1 MPSCPTTERGEVM
14 KIKVQLEPNEVVDDW
29 SAFRD
34 AFEEAARKMDLGIS
48 IIIHTDE
55 ELA

>member
-1 MPSCPTTERGEVM
+1 M
-14 KIKVQLEPNEVVDDW
+14 KIKVQLERNEAVTDW

-34 AFEEAARKMDLGIS
+34 AFEEAAEKLDLTIS

-55 ELA
+55 ELE

>member
-1 MPSCPTTERGEVM
+1 M

>member
-1 MPSCPTTERGEVM
+1 M
-14 KIKVQLEPNEVVDDW
+14 KIKVQLEGEEVVDDW

-34 AFEEAARKMDLGIS
+34 AFEKAAQEVGLNIS

-55 ELA
+55 EL

>member
-1 MPSCPTTERGEVM
+1 M

-29 SAFRD
+29 SKFRD
-34 AFEEAARKMDLGIS
+34 AFEEAAQKVDLGIS

-55 ELA
+55 ELADERS

>member
-1 MPSCPTTERGEVM
+1 M
-14 KIKVQLEPNEVVDDW
+14 KLKVQLEPGEFVDDW

-34 AFEEAARKMDLGIS
+34 AFERAARELDMGIS

-55 ELA
+55 ELE

>member
-1 MPSCPTTERGEVM
+1 V
-14 KIKVQLEPNEVVDDW
+14 KIKVELEGQEVVDDW

-34 AFEEAARKMDLGIS
+34 AFEEAAQKMDLNIS

-55 ELA
+55 DLS

>member
-1 MPSCPTTERGEVM
+1 M
-14 KIKVQLEPNEVVDDW
+14 KIKVELEGQEVVDDW

-34 AFEEAARKMDLGIS
+34 AFEEAAQKMDLNIS

-55 ELA
+55 DLS

>member
-1 MPSCPTTERGEVM
+1 M
-14 KIKVQLEPNEVVDDW
+14 KIKVELEGQEVVEDW

-34 AFEEAARKMDLGIS
+34 AFEEAAQKVGLNIS

-55 ELA
+55 ELE

>member
-1 MPSCPTTERGEVM
+1 
-14 KIKVQLEPNEVVDDW
+14 VQLEGNEYVEDW
-29 SAFRD
+29 SEFRD
-34 AFEEAARKMDLGIS
+34 AFEKAAAEVGLNIS